1 MKMDAPEMLARTNR
15 VLRTLR
21 AGHRALLRAVD
32 ERQLLQSMCEALL
45 EERRYALVWI
55 GYAEHDEAKSI
66 RPVASA
72 GDANRLVSRL
82 SLSWD
87 AARPSVSGEAIR
99 SGAPSFGRKLSSD
112 PLLACWRDDPAHRGF
127 GAVSALPLCVGGHVI
142 GCLTLVAYDADAFD
156 ATEAALLEELAD
168 DIGYGIAHLRMQA
181 RHAEAERTIER
192 MAFRD
197 PLTGLPNRASMR
209 LALASAISRERD
221 RPLAVLSIH
230 VAHFDEISD
239 ALGRDTGDRLLV
251 EVARRIKPMV
261 GAADDALAR
270 VGDDELALLL
280 PDAAAEQACD
290 VARRIVEALFG
301 PMELAGVKVDARSA
315 VGIALYPGHGE
326 VPDELMRRAKV
337 AMHGGS
343 ARGGYALYSGLRDDE
358 RRRQLALVG
367 DLRRAIDDNELLLY
381 CQPKADVAT
390 RRLCG
395 AEALMRWRH
404 PREGMVSP
412 ALFVGLAEHAGLIT
426 PLTHWVLEAAFR
438 ERHRWHQ
445 AGFEQPLAVNVSA
458 RDLHDP
464 HLVERVRGLIATWG
478 TQPGW
483 MQFELTES
491 SLMEEPESVIGT
503 LAKLRDVGID
513 LAVDDYGTGYSS
525 LRYLQQMPVSGIKI
539 DQSFVRRMLAD
550 ADSAAIVRSTI
561 ELCHALKLRAIAE
574 GVENEP
580 TWQALADLGCDAVQ
594 GFYVGRPLPV
604 GEFRAWA
611 RTSRFGSDGNR
622 EIVGT

>member
-1 MKMDAPEMLARTNR
+1 MDAPEMLARTNR

-112 PLLACWRDDPAHRGF
+112 PLLARWRDDPAHHGF

-142 GCLTLVAYDADAFD
+142 GCLTLVAHDADAFD

-580 TWQALADLGCDAVQ
+580 TLQALAQHLSGDVDCVVGGRAPPGG
-594 GFYVGRPLPV
+594 GFPE
-604 GEFRAWA
+604 GE
-611 RTSRFGSDGNR
+611 RT
-622 EIVGT
+622 

>member
-1 MKMDAPEMLARTNR
+1 MKIDAPEMLARSNR

-21 AGHRALLRAVD
+21 AGHRALLRATG
-32 ERQLLQSMCEALL
+32 ERQMLQSMCEALL
-45 EERRYALVWI
+45 EERRYAVVWI
-55 GYAEHDEAKSI
+55 GYAERDDARSI
-66 RPVASA
+66 RPVAHA
-72 GDANRLVSRL
+72 GDAEHLVARLA
-82 SLSWD
+82 LSWD

-99 SGAPSFGRKLSSD
+99 TGAPSFGRRLSSD
-112 PLLACWRDDPAHRGF
+112 PLLARWRDDPAHRGF
-127 GAVSALPLCVGGHVI
+127 GAVSALPLRVGAEVI

-156 ATEAALLEELAD
+156 PTEVALLEELAD
-168 DIGYGIAHLRMQA
+168 DIGYGIAHVRMQA

-197 PLTGLPNRASMR
+197 PLTDLPNRASMR
-209 LALASAISRERD
+209 LALAKARERS
-221 RPLAVLSIH
+221 RPFAVLSIH

-239 ALGRDTGDRLLV
+239 ALGRDMGDRLLV
-251 EVARRIKPMV
+251 EVARRIGPLA

-270 VGDDELALLL
+270 VGDDELVLLL
-280 PDAAAEQACD
+280 TDVDAEPACD

-301 PMELAGVKVDARSA
+301 PMDFAGTKIDARSA
-315 VGIALYPGHGE
+315 IGIALYPGHGE
-326 VPDELMRRAKV
+326 DPEELMRRAKV
-337 AMHGGS
+337 AMHRGS
-343 ARGGYALYSGLRDDE
+343 TRGGYALYSGLHDDE
-358 RRRQLALVG
+358 RRRQLALIG
-367 DLRRAIDDNELLLY
+367 DLRRAIDADELLLY

-404 PREGMVSP
+404 PRQGMVSP
-412 ALFVGLAEHAGLIT
+412 TLFVGLAEHAGLIT

-438 ERHRWHQ
+438 ERHRWHR
-445 AGFEQPLAVNVSA
+445 AGLEQPLAVNVSA

-464 HLVERVRGLIATWG
+464 HLVERVRGLMATWG

-483 MQFELTES
+483 IEFELTES

-503 LAKLRDVGID
+503 LVRLRDLGIE
-513 LAVDDYGTGYSS
+513 LMVDDYGTGYSS

-539 DQSFVRRMLAD
+539 DQSFVRRMLSD

-561 ELCHALKLRAIAE
+561 ELCHALELRATAE
-574 GVENEP
+574 GVENES
-580 TWQALADLGCDAVQ
+580 TWRALAELGCDAVQ

-604 GEFRAWA
+604 GEFEAWA
-611 RTSRFGSDGNR
+611 SASRWGGAENAGKAR
-622 EIVGT
+622 P